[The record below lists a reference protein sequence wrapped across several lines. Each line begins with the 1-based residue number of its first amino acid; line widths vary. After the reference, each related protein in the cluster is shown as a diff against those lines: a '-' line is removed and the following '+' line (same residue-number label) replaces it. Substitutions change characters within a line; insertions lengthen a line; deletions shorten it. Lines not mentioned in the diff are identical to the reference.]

1 MTVARAVE
9 TGVGMYARALNIAA
23 QTCDADAGGDAAA
36 RQSVLDAV
44 SIPPDFGAL
53 AVTDATGRVIASTHS
68 LAPIDDSVAAYDF
81 FQAQRDRPAR
91 GDASRPFM
99 VSAPFQSPAF
109 GGAGSGEWTAAFSL
123 ALFGRDARFAGIVF
137 GTLKLQH
144 FHDLADRLQLG
155 QLGEVTLLREDG
167 VVLARSHGGAQAGAH
182 GPPPFGMASPQSRS
196 GRRLFSYSRVGTLP
210 LVVTVALSVD
220 EVLAAWR
227 RQAGVIGAVTMTLL
241 ASLLAATL
249 ALRREL
255 ARRLEAEA
263 AASRSAARYRLLAD
277 HSSDVILR
285 IDPAGRLAYVSPSAL
300 DVVGRTPDA
309 LTGQPWRDL
318 AVAEDAAA
326 LDAARAR
333 LTQGE
338 ERATVQFR
346 CACHGAQTVWLEA
359 SLRLVVDAGG
369 AGHPGGAA
377 DAGGAGGA
385 IVNIRDITWR
395 KQAEEEMA
403 AAARH
408 LAVLASTDGLT
419 GLANRRCFDETL
431 NREWRRAARAMS
443 ELSVLLVDADWFK
456 AYNDRYGHQGGDEA
470 LRAIAA
476 CIGEAIKRPGD
487 LGARYGGE
495 EFAII
500 LPDASEAGALTVASK
515 LRTRL
520 AARAVIHD
528 GAPSGLLSVSIGIA
542 TMPAHSDG
550 DPADL
555 VAAADAALYDAKK
568 AGRDRVAVRPLS
580 LLTTETV
587 QRELSLSEIGLA
599 TGDT

>member
-1 MTVARAVE
+1 
-9 TGVGMYARALNIAA
+9 
-23 QTCDADAGGDAAA
+23 
-36 RQSVLDAV
+36 
-44 SIPPDFGAL
+44 
-53 AVTDATGRVIASTHS
+53 
-68 LAPIDDSVAAYDF
+68 
-81 FQAQRDRPAR
+81 
-91 GDASRPFM
+91 
-99 VSAPFQSPAF
+99 
-109 GGAGSGEWTAAFSL
+109 
-123 ALFGRDARFAGIVF
+123 
-137 GTLKLQH
+137 
-144 FHDLADRLQLG
+144 
-155 QLGEVTLLREDG
+155 
-167 VVLARSHGGAQAGAH
+167 
-182 GPPPFGMASPQSRS
+182 
-196 GRRLFSYSRVGTLP
+196 
-210 LVVTVALSVD
+210 
-220 EVLAAWR
+220 
-227 RQAGVIGAVTMTLL
+227 MTLL
-241 ASLLAATL
+241 ASLLAGTM

-255 ARRLEAEA
+255 DRRLDAEA
-263 AASRSAARYRLLAD
+263 AASRSAARYRLLAEN
-277 HSSDVILR
+277 SSDVILR
-285 IDPAGRLAYVSPSAL
+285 LDAAGRLAYASPSAL
-300 DVVGRTPDA
+300 DVIGCEPDA
-309 LTGQPWRDL
+309 LIGAQWRDL
-318 AVAEDAAA
+318 ALAEDAAA
-326 LDAARAR
+326 LDAAHAR
-333 LTQGE
+333 LAGGAA
-338 ERATVQFR
+338 RATVQFR
-346 CACHGAQTVWLEA
+346 CRRSDATALWLEA
-359 SLRLVVDAGG
+359 SLRLVGEAGG
-369 AGHPGGAA
+369 VGVGVGVGSGG
-377 DAGGAGGA
+377 GGGGGETGGGETGGGGA

-403 AAARH
+403 AAARE
-408 LAVLASTDGLT
+408 LAVLAATDGLT

-431 NREWRRAARAMS
+431 QREWRRAARAMS
-443 ELSVLLVDADWFK
+443 DMSVLLVDADWFK